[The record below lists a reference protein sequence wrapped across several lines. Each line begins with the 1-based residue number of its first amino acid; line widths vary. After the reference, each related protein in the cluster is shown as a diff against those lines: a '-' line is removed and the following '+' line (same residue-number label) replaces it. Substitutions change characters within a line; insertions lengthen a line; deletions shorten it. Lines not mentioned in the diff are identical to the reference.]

1 MTTQFTK
8 DILKFNKMY
17 GLPVNESP
25 CIPFKTST
33 ANGGTARLQLL
44 ERLKQFKKILHDE
57 VSEVDEIIAKV
68 AAGDEPLEVLT
79 DLADW
84 LGDIQVFCASEMLK
98 FGLDNEVV
106 LSIIMSSNFSKLQ
119 TDGTALMVDGKLQKG
134 PNYWKP
140 EPKLRRIIQACW
152 HAFEQEEASQQTP
165 HTGANIHGIGPDVG
179 S

>member
-8 DILKFNKMY
+8 DIRKFNTMY
-17 GLPVNESP
+17 GLSVNDSP
-25 CIPFKTST
+25 CIPFKST
-33 ANGGTARLQLL
+33 GGVDSKSPQYQLVKRL
-44 ERLKQFKKILHDE
+44 EQFKKILKDE
-57 VSEVDEIIAKV
+57 LDEGDEIIEKIR
-68 AAGDEPLEVLT
+68 AGEEPLEILT

-84 LGDIQVFCASEMLK
+84 LGDIQVFCASEMLR

-119 TDGTALMVDGKLQKG
+119 ADGTALMVDGKLQKG

-152 HAFEQEEASQQTP
+152 HAFEQDEQVAQAAEKPTFEARN
-165 HTGANIHGIGPDVG
+165 GGVE
-179 S
+179 